1 MAAEVED
8 NEKEDGVIILKDD
21 DNDDD
26 DDDDDDDNVDVGVF
40 FNCNAVVEIEVNV
53 IIIMRTNNAD
63 ADGRVFIAIFD
74 TENTPV
80 VVSACISKN
89 SKYLS
94 REARKNPILMDDTED
109 DDSNVMKI

>member
-8 NEKEDGVIILKDD
+8 NEKEDGVIILIDD
-21 DNDDD
+21 DNDD

-63 ADGRVFIAIFD
+63 ADGRVFTAIFD

>member
-1 MAAEVED
+1 MTAEVKED
-8 NEKEDGVIILKDD
+8 EKEDGVIILIDD
-21 DNDDD
+21 DNNDDD
-26 DDDDDDDNVDVGVF
+26 DDDDNNVDVGVF

-53 IIIMRTNNAD
+53 IVIMRTNNAD